1 MSKDRFVVS
10 ELGRLVGASAQEF
23 NRLLAEQGFQ
33 EKVPGG
39 YRLTDKGASVAER
52 TLRTSSDL
60 PQARSWDST
69 TWPSS
74 IVERLDTS
82 REALAKVRTDLT
94 AERVARAAKLR
105 SERADADAEF
115 IASQTK
121 DVVKTVSRSVD
132 VKVVA
137 YGAAGVLA
145 IGAVGLAIAVPV
157 QRARA
162 AKRAAAEAATEAAAS
177 QTSPDDVDDR

>member
-10 ELGRLVGASAQEF
+10 ELGRLIGASAQEF

-39 YRLTDKGASVAER
+39 YRLTAKGASVAER
-52 TLRTSSDL
+52 TMRTSSEL
-60 PQARSWDST
+60 PQARSWDAT

-74 IVERLDTS
+74 IVEHLDTS

-94 AERVARAAKLR
+94 AERVARAAELR
-105 SERADADAEF
+105 SARVAADAEF
-115 IASQTK
+115 IAAQAKRVS
-121 DVVKTVSRSVD
+121 KTVSRRID
-132 VKVVA
+132 GKVVA

-145 IGAVGLAIAVPV
+145 IGVVGVAIAVPV
-157 QRARA
+157 RRARA
-162 AKRAAAEAATEAAAS
+162 AKRAAAEAATEPPAS
-177 QTSPDDVDDR
+177 RTLPDDFHER